1 MTTLS
6 PQEAKVKALTSFP
19 VEEKPLG
26 DLMREAQRTLVGYLE
41 RALHEAGHADV
52 GAAHASVL
60 ATVDPT
66 GTRLATLVTRGGRTK
81 QATAELAAHL
91 LQRGYLELDADPS
104 DGRAKLYTTTAAGA
118 ALLTSCAEI
127 VVGYEA
133 WLDAVLGPR
142 GIERLRAAL
151 LAIVDHGTA
160 GSTAATQSRS
170 GLT

>member
-1 MTTLS
+1 MTISDST
-6 PQEAKVKALTSFP
+6 AKVKSLTTFP
-19 VEEKPLG
+19 AAEKPLG

-41 RALHEAGHADV
+41 RALHDAGYQDV

-60 ATVDPT
+60 ATIDEK
-66 GTRLATLVTRGGRTK
+66 GTRLATIVERGGRTK

-91 LQRGYLELDADPS
+91 VQRGYLELDADPS
-104 DGRAKLYTTTAAGA
+104 DGRAKLYTATPAGS

-133 WLDAVLGPR
+133 WLGGVLGPR

-151 LAIVDHGTA
+151 LAIIDHGTA
-160 GSTAATQSRS
+160 VSTAAKKDGRA
-170 GLT
+170 